1 MQSVNKTFE
10 VLEKI
15 ANYSNGI
22 TLEQLGKELPYPKPT
37 LHRICKCLNQNG
49 YISQRSSGLY
59 QLTTKMISL
68 GYNVIHN
75 DALLMDITP
84 HMSDLAN
91 RVGFTIN
98 LQRRDFDN
106 VILLKKEESR
116 ASIFHTNAHTGLT
129 SSLLNAA
136 CGKVILANFSLQD
149 KEKYWASHCQDLNKL
164 QHFSDNTIS
173 DKTTFFA
180 ALDNIKERMFAL
192 DGEGNES
199 GITCIG
205 VPLEING
212 IVSYA
217 ISVSGLTPE
226 IKRYGQSKLIDEL
239 HDFSAFVSAKLGQKV
254 DK

>member
-15 ANYSNGI
+15 ANHSDGI
-22 TLEQLGKELPYPKPT
+22 TLEQLAKDLTYPKPT

-49 YISQRSSGLY
+49 YVSQRSSGLY
-59 QLTTKMISL
+59 QLTTKMISV

-75 DALLMDITP
+75 DALLTDVAP
-84 HMSDLAN
+84 HMSELAN
-91 RVGFTIN
+91 RIGFTIN
-98 LQRRDFDN
+98 LQRRDFDS

-116 ASIFHTNAHTGLT
+116 SSIFHTNAHTGLT

-136 CGKVILANFSLQD
+136 CGKVILSNFSLED
-149 KEKYWASHCQDLNKL
+149 REKYWESHCQDLAIFK
-164 QHFSDNTIS
+164 HFGETTIT
-173 DKTTFFA
+173 DKESFLK
-180 ALDNIKERMFAL
+180 ALDSIKNRRFAL

-212 IVSYA
+212 MVSYA

-226 IKRYGQSKLIDEL
+226 IKRYGQTKLIDEL
-239 HDFSAFVSAKLGQKV
+239 HLLSSTLSRKLERK
-254 DK
+254 

>member
-15 ANYSNGI
+15 ATCSNGV
-22 TLEQLGKELPYPKPT
+22 TLEQLARDLPYPKPT

-59 QLTTKMISL
+59 QLTTKMISV

-75 DALLMDITP
+75 DSLLTDIAP
-84 HMSDLAN
+84 YMSGLAN

-98 LQRRDFDN
+98 LQRRDFDS

-136 CGKVILANFSLQD
+136 CGKVILANFSSEDQ
-149 KEKYWASHCQDLNKL
+149 EKYWESHCQNLTIFE
-164 QHFSDNTIS
+164 HFGETPIT
-173 DKTTFFA
+173 DKESFLSVLA
-180 ALDNIKERMFAL
+180 SIKKRRFAL
-192 DGEGNES
+192 DGEGDES

-205 VPLEING
+205 VPLVINKM
-212 IVSYA
+212 VSYA

-226 IKRYGQSKLIDEL
+226 IKRYGQSKLVDEL
-239 HDFSAFVSAKLGQKV
+239 HHFSSTLSEKLGQKL